1 MEVEPWG
8 EDPKLV
14 EVLGAQGA
22 AEFRAMLD
30 GFPEAVGVL
39 WAMRDGEGR
48 IVDFS
53 FGYGNPSILRAF
65 RLPAATRDRY
75 TLLEAL
81 PPMRGSRAFDAYIRV
96 CETGEP
102 FVHEVTYDTPFGD
115 GYMLGTWVERSAKLG
130 DGIVNFLTDVTEQR
144 RMEAELRSY
153 ADVVAHDLNEPV
165 AGIAMLVGLLERR
178 AAEPPPAGVL
188 EQLRTSTERARDL
201 IDGVLVYARAG
212 ELNTE
217 RVALADLVSEVAD
230 DLRIEGA
237 ALEIGDL
244 PEIDGDPRQLRRV
257 LQNLLGNAVK
267 YHGVAPLR
275 IEVSALRDSREWVVT
290 VRDNGLGVDPDQ
302 ARPDLRHVL
311 PRQPARRRRGDRPC
325 RVPPHRRGPRRAHLG
340 RVGRRRERVPL
351 HPPGLTVDNAHIA
364 DRLDAFAALLEL
376 AEANPYTARAY
387 RRAAETIRAAA
398 VPVAG
403 LVRNGQVRRLRGIGP
418 GIEARLRELV
428 ETGEIAELTELEREL
443 APELIGIGR
452 YLGLGARR
460 GVEIARA
467 LGVRTLDE
475 FR

>member
-1 MEVEPWG
+1 VAEPDPVAEIEPWG

-39 WAMRDGEGR
+39 WAMRDDAGR

-102 FVHEVTYDTPFGD
+102 WVHEVTYDTPFGD
-115 GYMLGTWVERSAKLG
+115 GYMLGTFVERSAKLG
-130 DGIVNFLTDVTEQR
+130 DGLVNFLTDVTEQR

-153 ADVVAHDLNEPV
+153 ADVVAHDLNEPI

-178 AAEPPPAGVL
+178 AAEPPPTGVL

-212 ELNTE
+212 ELSTE
-217 RVALADLVSEVAD
+217 RVALGDLMAEVAD
-230 DLRIEGA
+230 DLRRSLEGA
-237 ALEIGDL
+237 TLEVGEL
-244 PEIDGDPRQLRRV
+244 PEIEGDPRQLRRV

-267 YHGVAPLR
+267 YGGAAPLR

-302 ARPDLRHVL
+302 ATRIF
-311 PRQPARRRRGDRPC
+311 GMFS
-325 RVPPHRRGPRRAHLG
+325 RANQEFDG
-340 RVGRRRERVPL
+340 V
-351 HPPGLTVDNAHIA
+351 
-364 DRLDAFAALLEL
+364 
-376 AEANPYTARAY
+376 
-387 RRAAETIRAAA
+387 
-398 VPVAG
+398 
-403 LVRNGQVRRLRGIGP
+403 GIGLAVCRR
-418 GIEARLRELV
+418 IVEAHGGRIWV
-428 ETGEIAELTELEREL
+428 ESA
-443 APELIGIGR
+443 
-452 YLGLGARR
+452 GAGSAFRF
-460 GVEIARA
+460 
-467 LGVRTLDE
+467 TLPV
-475 FR
+475 